1 MSNINIIR
9 LEYYYSLNATIH
21 LETFKLIYTKVLVR
35 ARAQERENGKKNK
48 LNE

>member
-35 ARAQERENGKKNK
+35 ARALKKERTEKK
-48 LNE
+48 